1 MSLAS
6 PLRRSLLTAALIVG
20 ASAALAWL
28 SPSHLS
34 AELAHRLLGA
44 LLGAVV
50 VVYANAV
57 PKALASRSSL
67 RCSPAEEQA
76 ARRFGGWA
84 LVLGGLGYMLAALLA
99 PLAYATLLG
108 GVLLAVSL
116 LLAVLRYARLGAFGS
131 RS

>member
-6 PLRRSLLTAALIVG
+6 PLGRSILAAALIIG
-20 ASAALAWL
+20 TSAALAWL
-28 SPSHLS
+28 SPAHLS

-57 PKALASRSSL
+57 PKALASRSRL

-99 PLAYATLLG
+99 PLELTSLIG
-108 GVLLAVSL
+108 GVLLGSSL
-116 LLAVLRYARLGAFGS
+116 LLAVLRYARIGAFGS
-131 RS
+131 RT